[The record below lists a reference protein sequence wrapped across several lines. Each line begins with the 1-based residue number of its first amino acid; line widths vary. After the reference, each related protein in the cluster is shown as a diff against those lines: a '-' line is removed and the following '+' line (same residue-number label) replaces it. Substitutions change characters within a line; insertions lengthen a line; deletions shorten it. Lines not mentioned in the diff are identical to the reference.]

1 MKRILVCT
9 GVLGGGTA
17 AVFAVAAL
25 AATLAPAGQL
35 VPGNWQQ
42 TGVMRGG
49 PVMLGGGGMT
59 KVIGPDGS
67 VILQSGPNSNFGV
80 VTVTGAVGAGN
91 AGVDLPA
98 IAPTVGP
105 VTVQPAGT
113 ETP

>member
-1 MKRILVCT
+1 MKRILICT

-49 PVMLGGGGMT
+49 PVMF
-59 KVIGPDGS
+59 
-67 VILQSGPNSNFGV
+67 SGGV
-80 VTVTGAVGAGN
+80 VTVTGTVGVGN
-91 AGVDLPA
+91 ASVGNASVGNAAVDLPA
-98 IAPTVGP
+98 IAPAVGP
-105 VTVQPAGT
+105 VTVQPVGT
-113 ETP
+113 EVP